1 LYELDV
7 RSLGDIGATDKLLA
21 ERWCAADIASMPATS
36 SAQAK
41 QHVIG
46 VAAGVPESLN
56 ERFDSRTYVRVDR
69 HTSPGNDR
77 SE

>member
-21 ERWCAADIASMPATS
+21 ERWRAADIASMPAIS

-41 QHVIG
+41 RKVIG
-46 VAAGVPESLN
+46 IADGVPEILN
-56 ERFDSRTYVRVDR
+56 ARFDSRTYVRVDR
-69 HTSPGNDR
+69 HTSPCNDR